1 MSVACTGSVV
11 PVHVVLI
18 VNPFATRVSDAR
30 LAAVEVELRRVADLT
45 VVKTQHPRHATELVS
60 EACRGGCEAV
70 IVFSGDGGFN
80 EALNGLDVDVPIG
93 FLPGGGTSVLPRA
106 LGLPADPVVASR
118 RLADALEQGRSRRIT
133 LGRVN
138 GRRFA
143 FSAGIGL
150 DAAAVRR
157 VDELGR
163 REDGKRPGDLA
174 FALAVVR
181 VLAAHRGRLE
191 PTLEVKGIGRA
202 AFAFIANGSP
212 YTYAKWIPLQI
223 APEAQFE
230 LGLDFVAPVHVRK
243 RSLVRVATL
252 LLTGHSR
259 SGPVLYGHD
268 LDRLEVVCDHPM
280 PLQVDGEDLGDV
292 ESALFEAER
301 GAVSV
306 LI

>member
-1 MSVACTGSVV
+1 MQ
-11 PVHVVLI
+11 VVLV
-18 VNPFATRVSDAR
+18 VNPFATRVSDAK

-45 VVKTQHPRHATELVS
+45 VVKTAHPRHATELVRD
-60 EACRGGCEAV
+60 ACSDGCEAV

-106 LGLPADPVVASR
+106 LGLPADPVAAAR
-118 RLADALEQGRSRRIT
+118 RLADAIEHGRTRRIT

-143 FSAGIGL
+143 FNAGLGL

-157 VDELGR
+157 VDEMGR

-174 FALAVVR
+174 FALAIVR
-181 VLAAHRGRLE
+181 VLAANRGHLE
-191 PTLEVKGIGRA
+191 PALELKEIGRA
-202 AFAFIANGSP
+202 AFVFVANASP
-212 YTYAKWIPLQI
+212 YTYAKWIPVPLT
-223 APEAQFE
+223 PEADFE
-230 LGLDFVAPVHVRK
+230 LGLDFVAPVHVHR
-243 RSLVRVATL
+243 RSLVLMATA
-252 LLTGHSR
+252 LLTGHAR

-268 LDRLEVVCDHPM
+268 LDRFEVVCDHPM

-292 ESALFEAER
+292 ESAVFEAER
-301 GAVSV
+301 GVVSV
-306 LI
+306 FV